1 MEKVSTTSKR
11 LKEYMKLTGLKQVDI
26 LDRCKLYEGDKIKIS
41 KSHLSQYIS
50 GKFEPNQARLEILA
64 KAMGVDEIWLM
75 GYDVPMT
82 GDTDDFGQKMFDDEK
97 TLFDDYRHLS
107 SEGKKTARNLVKTL
121 RAQEE
126 DND

>member
-1 MEKVSTTSKR
+1 MSNKGITEQEQKILFGKN
-11 LKEYMKLTGLKQVDI
+11 LKHWLTIRGVKQVE
-26 LDRCKLYEGDKIKIS
+26 LAKELGVSES
-41 KSHLSQYIS
+41 AVAQWIS
-50 GKFEPNQARLEILA
+50 GRTMPKMGKIQRISDMLEINKSDLLEE
-64 KAMGVDEIWLM
+64 K
-75 GYDVPMT
+75 
-82 GDTDDFGQKMFDDEK
+82 DDFGQEMLDDEK

>member
-1 MEKVSTTSKR
+1 
-11 LKEYMKLTGLKQVDI
+11 
-26 LDRCKLYEGDKIKIS
+26 
-41 KSHLSQYIS
+41 
-50 GKFEPNQARLEILA
+50 
-64 KAMGVDEIWLM
+64 MGVDEIWLM